1 MICWSR
7 SRSHSWDGSW
17 AKSWSGSWDRSGTGR
32 IQRGHHCRLLLH
44 ETSHDGREVRRTGG
58 RWRWLLLLLLSV
70 LLLSLGLVVLLLLLG
85 LMLLLLLLRLLLLL
99 CLGGRRL
106 LRDRPPGMAEVV
118 EAAEAPLIFPASYQG
133 RGDRRADALSHQK
146 TEDERT
152 GTGRYDFVGRC
163 GRSDSQDGRGC
174 RSRWCRTKASNRK
187 CRSRNDGR

>member
-1 MICWSR
+1 MAVAAVAVAER
-7 SRSHSWDGSW
+7 VVAVAGSGGVV
-17 AKSWSGSWDRSGTGR
+17 AVAGSDVVVAVA
-32 IQRGHHCRLLLH
+32 
-44 ETSHDGREVRRTGG
+44 EAAV
-58 RWRWLLLLLLSV
+58 V
-70 LLLSLGLVVLLLLLG
+70 VVLG
-85 LMLLLLLLRLLLLL
+85 WTTAAERH
-99 CLGGRRL
+99 
-106 LRDRPPGMAEVV
+106 RPPGTAEVV

-133 RGDRRADALSHQK
+133 RGDRRADALSHQN